1 MKASETAKRAPRKAP
16 PKSVTEAAASG
27 DHRAMLVAL
36 QARIARA
43 IDSPD
48 TPARE
53 LAALSKQWRD
63 IGADIQ
69 VIDDAGG
76 TATSGRGPRL
86 TAVADTANE
95 AWDES
100 KI

>member
-1 MKASETAKRAPRKAP
+1 
-16 PKSVTEAAASG
+16 
-27 DHRAMLVAL
+27 MLVAL

-69 VIDDAGG
+69 LIDAAGAAGG
-76 TATSGRGPRL
+76 MATSGRGRHL
-86 TAVADTANE
+86 TAVVNTPDE

-100 KI
+100 QI